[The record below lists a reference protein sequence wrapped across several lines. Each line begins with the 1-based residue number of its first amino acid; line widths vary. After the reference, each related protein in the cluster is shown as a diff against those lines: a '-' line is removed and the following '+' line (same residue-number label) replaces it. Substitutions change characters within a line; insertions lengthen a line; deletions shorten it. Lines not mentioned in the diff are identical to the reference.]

1 MVVTP
6 VPVRYEVA
14 RLTLPI
20 PGVREFQARYEAAV
34 PPIPVD
40 AIDRLVASHAPWMSE
55 LSSTTS
61 SRRCWTALDVPA
73 ADVLTA

>member
-20 PGVREFQARYEAAV
+20 TGVREFQARYEAAV

-40 AIDRLVASHAPWMSE
+40 AIDRLVASEAPWTDMNS
-55 LSSTTS
+55 SSTSATTCT
-61 SRRCWTALDVPA
+61 R
-73 ADVLTA
+73 